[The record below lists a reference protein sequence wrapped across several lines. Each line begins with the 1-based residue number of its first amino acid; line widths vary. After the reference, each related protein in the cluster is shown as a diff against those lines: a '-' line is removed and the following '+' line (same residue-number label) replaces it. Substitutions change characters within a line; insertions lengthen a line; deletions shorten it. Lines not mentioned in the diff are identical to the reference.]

1 MSVTDAA
8 VTGRGPD
15 DPEFDRLMALLGHDL
30 PDDLRTGV
38 LAVHV
43 ELRRMTSLL
52 RAVDLPPQAE
62 PAHVFTVEIPVT
74 EA

>member
-1 MSVTDAA
+1 MSVADEA

-15 DPEFDRLMALLGHDL
+15 DPEFDRLMALLGHDV

-38 LAVHV
+38 LAVHL
-43 ELRRMTSLL
+43 ELKRMTSLL
-52 RAVDLPPQAE
+52 RTVDLVPEAE
-62 PAHVFTVEIPVT
+62 PAHVFTVETHVA